1 MSKILV
7 ITVLCF
13 AWFTNLRSQTKADLT
28 ANWASVTGNIS
39 SMHWGYNDFS
49 AKTQLTPDK
58 GFVDFGQRLNPG
70 IVRIHQAGLI
80 AEWSNPTKKCWDT
93 LKIKTCLDNATKGYE
108 NAKILLTFSDWPAF
122 ITTQQGTVPLDK
134 EQALEDYFA
143 QLPGVLKSINH
154 HVDYYEFLN
163 ENDESYANG
172 IGIDKYALL
181 IKRLSIRIKAEV
193 AKLSLGYPVM
203 VGGSA
208 IRWPNPA
215 WYQPIIN
222 LAGKYIDFFSWHHYA
237 AGPIASGVSEEQRN
251 IDIFANVD
259 WIAGSAIKDI
269 RSYAVSK
276 GCGNLKFFIDEF
288 SVQYVWSP
296 YEPRTHNNVGA
307 VWYASIIKRMVDNK
321 LDGAMCWNG
330 KDGAYGLIRGDN
342 SISAPGSLYL
352 WSTNYLRGDV
362 VKTTSTVSKLEMM
375 AVKRTNGHS
384 VLLINRSANS
394 YSVANIMAMLAETNG
409 SKLKAACIDASV
421 KNGDNWIPKSVD
433 VSSDN
438 IVITPWSLVLITN
451 VADATIL
458 PVEKLGINYIL
469 HNSVK
474 LSWVNPNKVINGF
487 NILLDNKKIGYT
499 KETSY
504 IVNSLSPSGSY
515 TIGIAPV
522 DEFWVAHDTVSV
534 NAETISKPL
543 LVNDQTTGT
552 KKNHWSF
559 SGNWKAVY
567 NSSYFNGD
575 ASESTT
581 IGNSASI
588 SFAGSKISVFGNKVS
603 GVTKV
608 KVLIDGNESGTI
620 DANSLSSDYG
630 LLWLSGDL
638 TEGNHSLR
646 LELVSGTKVSIDYAG
661 IYSPNFQ
668 EDHTAPNQVAKITDQ
683 VTFKTLSLNWPEP
696 VDQTGVQGYYL
707 SVNNQPTDTVY
718 SPKAYLSDLQP
729 ETQYQI
735 GIVAF
740 DVNLNKSAEAVF
752 NVSTV
757 ALNYQ
762 SVYATTTPPLIDG
775 VKDEIWNTVK
785 FYDLS
790 ALTKNSTNVGQV
802 ACLWDKNYLYLLVDV
817 KKNDSEANDVVEV
830 FYDANNTKASNYG
843 LDDYWFQ
850 FNRQTGITKE
860 MYHNGTANA
869 KFKTT
874 DTGYIFEVAFKWSV
888 IRTTGVKPLY
898 TFGFDIHVSSG
909 LPEAANYQSLSWQPL
924 SANAGTDTNVLGNL
938 QLIQEVTS
946 AKYLLS
952 KDNEMSL
959 YPNPTSGDLY
969 VSTNGNKVIDVCA
982 KSVSGK
988 NETMAFRAVSPG
1000 QLVVNVSNLIS
1011 GSYVLHVRTDQKVL
1025 AKKFI
1030 KE

>member
-1 MSKILV
+1 MIKILV
-7 ITVLCF
+7 ITLVCC
-13 AWFTNLRSQTKADLT
+13 AWFTSLRAQTKADVT
-28 ANWASVTGNIS
+28 ANWSSVTGNINA
-39 SMHWGYNDFS
+39 MHWGYNDFS
-49 AKTQLTPDK
+49 AKTQLTLDK
-58 GFVDFGQRLNPG
+58 GFVDFGQKVNPG

-80 AEWSNPTKKCWDT
+80 AEWTNANKKCWDT
-93 LKIKTCLDNATKGYE
+93 LKIKTCLDNATQGYE
-108 NAKILLTFSDWPAF
+108 NAKVLLTFSDWPAF
-122 ITTQQGTVPLDK
+122 ISTQQGTVPLDK

-154 HVDYYEFLN
+154 RVDYYEFLN

-181 IKRLSIRIKAEV
+181 IKRLSIRIKAEA
-193 AKLSLGYPVM
+193 AKLQLTYPVM

-215 WYQPIIN
+215 WYQPIID

-237 AGPIASGVSEEQRN
+237 VGPVANGVSEEQRN
-251 IDIFANVD
+251 NDIFANVD

-269 RSYAVSK
+269 RSYATSK

-288 SVQYVWSP
+288 SVQYVWTP

-342 SISAPGSLYL
+342 SISAPGSLYI
-352 WSTNYLRGDV
+352 WGAKYLRGDV
-362 VKTTSTVSKLEMM
+362 VKTTSTVSKLEIM
-375 AVKRTNGHS
+375 AVKATNGHS
-384 VLLINRSANS
+384 VLLINRSTNS
-394 YSVANIMAMLAETNG
+394 YTVANIKALLAETDG

-433 VSSDN
+433 VSSDQL
-438 IVITPWSLVLITN
+438 VVSPWSLVLITN
-451 VADATIL
+451 VADDAIS

-469 HNSVK
+469 HNSAK
-474 LSWVNPNKVINGF
+474 LSWANPNKGINGF
-487 NILLDNKKIGYT
+487 NILLDNKKIGFT
-499 KETSY
+499 ADTSY
-504 IVNSLSPSGSY
+504 VLNSLAPSSSY

-522 DEFWVAHDTVSV
+522 NEFWVAHDTVSINV
-534 NAETISKPL
+534 QTISKPL
-543 LVNDQTTGT
+543 LVNDQTSGAEN
-552 KKNHWSF
+552 NHWLF
-559 SGNWKAVY
+559 SGNWKTAY
-567 NSSYFNGD
+567 NSRYFNGD
-575 ASESTT
+575 TSESNT

-588 SFAGSKISVFGNKVS
+588 SFSGNKISVVGNMLS
-603 GVTKV
+603 AGTKV
-608 KVLIDGNESGTI
+608 KVLIDGNDSGTI
-620 DANSLSSDYG
+620 DANSLSLDYG

-638 TEGNHSLR
+638 ADGNHTLK
-646 LELVSGTKVSIDYAG
+646 LELISGTKVSIDYAG
-661 IYSPNFQ
+661 IYSPSFQ
-668 EDHTAPNQVAKITDQ
+668 EDHTAPNQVARITDQ
-683 VTFKTLSLNWPEP
+683 ATFKTLALNWPEP
-696 VDQTGVQGYYL
+696 LDQTGIQGYYL

-718 SPKAYLSDLQP
+718 SPKVYLFDLQP
-729 ETQYQI
+729 ETQYQV

-752 NVSTV
+752 NVSTT
-757 ALNYQ
+757 ALNYH
-762 SVYATTTPPLIDG
+762 SVYATTLAPVIDG
-775 VKDEIWNTVK
+775 VKDEIWNTVM

-790 ALTKNSTNVGQV
+790 ALTTNYTNVGKV

-817 KKNDSEANDVVEV
+817 KKNDADANDVVEV
-830 FYDANNTKASNYG
+830 FYDANNTKAGNYG

-874 DTGYIFEVAFKWSV
+874 DTGYILEVAFKWSV
-888 IRTTGVKPLY
+888 IRTIGAKPLY
-898 TFGFDIHVSSG
+898 SFGFDVHVSSG
-909 LPEAANYQSLSWQPL
+909 LPGAANFQALSWQPL

-938 QLIQEVTS
+938 QLIQDVTS

-952 KDNEMSL
+952 KENEMSL

-969 VSTNGNKVIDVCA
+969 VSTTGNKVIDVCA
-982 KSVSGK
+982 ISVSGK
-988 NETMAFRAVSPG
+988 SENLVFRTVSPG
-1000 QLVVNVSNLIS
+1000 QLVVNVSRLIV
-1011 GSYVLHVRTDQKVL
+1011 GSYVLQVSADQKVL
-1025 AKKFI
+1025 VRKFI